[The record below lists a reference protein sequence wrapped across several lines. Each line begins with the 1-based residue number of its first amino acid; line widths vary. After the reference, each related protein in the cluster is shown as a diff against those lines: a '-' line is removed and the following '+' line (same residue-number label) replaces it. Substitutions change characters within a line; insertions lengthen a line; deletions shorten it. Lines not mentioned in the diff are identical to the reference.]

1 MLYIVDRLFEDV
13 FDMKMERVSLIIRF
27 KTAFVMDKKRQTG
40 LFFSLF
46 VSFGGGKGI
55 RTLVRLLSNGFQDRL
70 VMTTSIS
77 LRKGIQFFA
86 SGKTLE
92 KILERKFLSRCICP
106 ECLQI
111 QGF

>member
-46 VSFGGGKGI
+46 VSFGGTVACQI
-55 RTLVRLLSNGFQDRL
+55 ELLINKRHCFAVVNRK
-70 VMTTSIS
+70 
-77 LRKGIQFFA
+77 LR
-86 SGKTLE
+86 
-92 KILERKFLSRCICP
+92 
-106 ECLQI
+106 
-111 QGF
+111 

>member
-13 FDMKMERVSLIIRF
+13 FDMKMELVSLIIRS

-40 LFFSLF
+40 LFVSLF

-77 LRKGIQFFA
+77 LRINGTMK
-86 SGKTLE
+86 LY
-92 KILERKFLSRCICP
+92 
-106 ECLQI
+106 
-111 QGF
+111 

>member
-1 MLYIVDRLFEDV
+1 MSDFQGI
-13 FDMKMERVSLIIRF
+13 
-27 KTAFVMDKKRQTG
+27 
-40 LFFSLF
+40 
-46 VSFGGGKGI
+46 FGGGKGI

-92 KILERKFLSRCICP
+92 KILERRILPCRICP
-106 ECLQI
+106 ECPQI

>member
-1 MLYIVDRLFEDV
+1 
-13 FDMKMERVSLIIRF
+13 MKMERVSLIIRS

-40 LFFSLF
+40 LF

-77 LRKGIQFFA
+77 LRINGTMK
-86 SGKTLE
+86 LY
-92 KILERKFLSRCICP
+92 
-106 ECLQI
+106 
-111 QGF
+111 